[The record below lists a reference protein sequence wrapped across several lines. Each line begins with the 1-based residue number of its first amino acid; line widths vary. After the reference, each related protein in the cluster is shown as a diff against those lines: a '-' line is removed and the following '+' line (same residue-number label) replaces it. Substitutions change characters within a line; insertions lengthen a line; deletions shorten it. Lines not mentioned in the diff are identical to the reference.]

1 MDERRHYQLASKDDM
16 EQAFEN
22 ALVRVL
28 SNEEL
33 TKKFWARGYLELVS
47 HAEGNASK
55 WIGRR
60 IFTSAVIAIT
70 TAGLVW
76 LVKSGS
82 IK

>member
-1 MDERRHYQLASKDDM
+1 M
-16 EQAFEN
+16 AFET
-22 ALVRVL
+22 ALTRVL

-33 TKKFWARGYLELVS
+33 TKKFWARGYAELIT

-60 IFTSAVIAIT
+60 ILTAMIIAIT

-76 LVKSGS
+76 LVKTGS